1 MTNLL
6 KYSTRLSQ
14 AKNRE
19 KAAASDLKC
28 DLQAQTGKTKTNAD
42 TYITHSMRF
51 VMDVKYLRRCE
62 KAKSKIKTN
71 GFEYRKIP
79 KISPGAYIFQRPFL
93 RGLFLEELIFGGA
106 YLRRDICISKSIGLA
121 L

>member
-1 MTNLL
+1 
-6 KYSTRLSQ
+6 
-14 AKNRE
+14 
-19 KAAASDLKC
+19 
-28 DLQAQTGKTKTNAD
+28 
-42 TYITHSMRF
+42 
-51 VMDVKYLRRCE
+51 MDVKYLRRCE

-79 KISPGAYIFQRPFL
+79 KISPGAYIFQRPYL

-106 YLRRDICISKSIGLA
+106 YLRREICVSKSIGLA